1 MKCNAARLNGSGR
14 TGRRGAI
21 PMNDLLKILLTPS
34 HLIVFAIVGFLFFL
48 GISRLPKRP

>member
-1 MKCNAARLNGSGR
+1 MNNMLN
-14 TGRRGAI
+14 
-21 PMNDLLKILLTPS
+21 MLLTPS